1 MSTDPTMDAALRYVR
16 PGLLR
21 RLWSWYQRVTGYAP
35 RREPEYPRY
44 QSTVLPGGER
54 CTCLLCNP
62 RRLP

>member
-1 MSTDPTMDAALRYVR
+1 MSTDPTLDAALESVR
-16 PGLLR
+16 PSIFR
-21 RLWSWYQRVTGYAP
+21 RLWSWYLRVVGYAP

-44 QSTVLPGGER
+44 QSTAFPSGER